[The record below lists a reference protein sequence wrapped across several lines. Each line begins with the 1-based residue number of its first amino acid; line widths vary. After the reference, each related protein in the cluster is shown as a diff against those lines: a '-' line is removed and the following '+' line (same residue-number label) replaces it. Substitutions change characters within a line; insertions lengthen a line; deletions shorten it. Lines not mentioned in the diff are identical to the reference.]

1 MPLGV
6 GFFLHFCILDVDLEP
21 PAYVCAFGGGCSMQL
36 VPKVCGAVL
45 KKLIIFS
52 RITRCSTLP
61 ELLIK
66 EKKKKLFYFGMNSSV
81 GSMLFSFFFFF
92 GLSCK

>member
-1 MPLGV
+1 
-6 GFFLHFCILDVDLEP
+6 
-21 PAYVCAFGGGCSMQL
+21 MQL

-92 GLSCK
+92 CLSCK